1 MKLHM
6 IKIRELSLCIHNYC
20 EYEGETQFE
29 FSVMEKKENLTKEFI
44 KDYLIDK
51 EIIDFTAFACDYNN
65 QDIEAE
71 FEVDEFEFEVVEYQ
85 RRDKKLFDQYC
96 NEVVKLFDQK
106 EDRCFEKK
114 NRFFEK
120 RLALIRE
127 LKINS
132 GEEEKIIS
140 TLFRVIEDLT
150 LFLHLSN
157 MSRNKLYQTIR
168 TLGFLI
174 I

>member
-6 IKIRELSLCIHNYC
+6 IKIKKLSLYIHNNC

-71 FEVDEFEFEVVEYQ
+71 FEVDDFEFEVVEYQ
-85 RRDKKLFDQYC
+85 RIDKKLFDQYC
-96 NEVVKLFDQK
+96 DEVVKLFDQK
-106 EDRCFEKK
+106 E
-114 NRFFEK
+114 NIFFEK

-132 GEEEKIIS
+132 GEEEKIS
-140 TLFRVIEDLT
+140 LRLFGVIEDLT
-150 LFLHLSN
+150 LFLHHSN
-157 MSRNKLYQTIR
+157 MSRNKLYQTMR